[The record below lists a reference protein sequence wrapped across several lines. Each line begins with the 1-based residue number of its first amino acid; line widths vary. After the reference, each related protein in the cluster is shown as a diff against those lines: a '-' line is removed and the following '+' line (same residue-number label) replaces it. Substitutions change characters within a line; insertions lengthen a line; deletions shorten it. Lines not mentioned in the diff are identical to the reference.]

1 MDIRKIITLI
11 MVVVLGLS
19 LTACRQEETNLP
31 VEVPM
36 EEPVVEP
43 EPEPVE
49 EPEPEPEPEP
59 TGIPSPLSGIYAAE
73 EVVNGRII
81 SVVFDNHPKAKWQ
94 SGLKDAE
101 VIYEFPVEGP
111 YTRYLGLY
119 LINEPDSIGPIR
131 SARPYFVTIA
141 WQFDS
146 IFVHVGGS
154 EQAKADV
161 RNLNM
166 AEIDGLTSSNQVFW
180 RMSHKRAPNN
190 MYSSM
195 EVLRAVQENRGYREM
210 SEFEGFL
217 FDVEASPRTGDGAKD
232 ILITYN
238 DENNTR
244 YIYDSE
250 IQRYERYKE
259 GARHVDE
266 SDESGLYADNI
277 IIQEN
282 SMRVLDKEG
291 RLGITLEGQGE
302 GKFISRGVVEDIS
315 WVKDNRKAKI
325 LYLNQD
331 NEEISLSPG
340 VTWIQVVKP
349 GTSIIIE

>member
-11 MVVVLGLS
+11 LVVALGFGLA
-19 LTACRQEETNLP
+19 ACRQEVPEAP
-31 VEVPM
+31 VETPV

-43 EPEPVE
+43 EPEPEPVE
-49 EPEPEPEPEP
+49 EPEP

-73 EVVNGRII
+73 ELVNGRII

-101 VIYEFPVEGP
+101 LVYEFPVEGP

-119 LINEPDSIGPIR
+119 LINSPDSLGPIR
-131 SARPYFVTIA
+131 SARPYFVTMA

-161 RNLNM
+161 RTLRM
-166 AEIDGLTSSNQVFW
+166 AEIDGLTSSNKVFW

-195 EVLRAVQENRGYREM
+195 EVLRGVQEERGYRDT
-210 SEFEGFL
+210 SEFEGFI
-217 FDVEASPRTGDGAKD
+217 FDMEDLPRTGENAED

-244 YIYDSE
+244 YIYDPDL
-250 IQRYERYKE
+250 QKYERYKE

-282 SMRVLDKEG
+282 SMRVLDREG
-291 RLGITLEGQGE
+291 RLGISLEGQGE
-302 GKFISRGVVEDIS
+302 GKFITRGVVQDIK
-315 WVKDNRKAKI
+315 WVKDDRKAKI
-325 LYLNQD
+325 EYLNEN
-331 NEEISLSPG
+331 NEEIRLSPG
-340 VTWIQVVKP
+340 TTWIQVVKP
-349 GTSIIIE
+349 GTPITIE

>member
-1 MDIRKIITLI
+1 MDIRRMIALI
-11 MVVVLGLS
+11 MVVMLS
-19 LTACRQEETNLP
+19 MGFTACRQEEPVPP
-31 VEVPM
+31 VEAPI

-49 EPEPEPEPEP
+49 EPEPEP

-73 EVVNGRII
+73 ELVNGRVI

-119 LINEPDSIGPIR
+119 LINSPDSLGPIR
-131 SARPYFVTIA
+131 SARPYFVTMA

-166 AEIDGLTSSNQVFW
+166 AEIDGLTSSSKVFW

-195 EVLRAVQENRGYREM
+195 EVLRQVQEDRGYRGN
-210 SEFEGFL
+210 SEFEGFV
-217 FDVEASPRTGDGAKD
+217 FDMESLPRSGERAED

-244 YIYDSE
+244 YIYDPE

-259 GARHVDE
+259 GTRHVDE

-291 RLGITLEGQGE
+291 RLGITMEGQGE
-302 GKFISRGVVEDIS
+302 GKFISHGVVEDIK

-325 LYLNQD
+325 LYLNKD
-331 NEEISLSPG
+331 NEEIRLSPG
-340 VTWIQVVKP
+340 TTWIQVVKP
-349 GTSIIIE
+349 GTSITID